1 MRCRAIALGGWLLAA
16 SSLLWGQSGGAIR
29 WLGIGAR
36 EHVGAVIDSP
46 FVVGPASTRL
56 WDPDSIRWTVVRPP
70 AGYSD
75 MELYDISWD
84 GRVLSG
90 WVREAASGKEF
101 LIRLRRGDGGYEVTL
116 PEWGAAYKVIFV
128 AISGDGRI
136 CGGRM
141 VQRSYGDTALFLWRG
156 GDTLWTFESYNRAI
170 PVDIFDLSWDGSIAV
185 GRTKSL
191 YYAVFPY
198 PARYI
203 YNPTRRQWEEQAL
216 TNLGGGATGVS
227 ADGRVIV
234 GWIID
239 RAFRYTEQEG
249 VRWLPGLPS
258 SVENR
263 AFAVSADGQIIV
275 GSSQLRYAATS
286 RAVRWV
292 NGVVEDLNEVYG
304 ALLQDSSVL
313 YDARAISPSGRYVIG
328 TGYNGRTRQKEWYL
342 LEFWGNNA
350 PRAAYQVFPAD
361 SARVAPQP
369 VLEMWG
375 ADIEQD
381 SLRFVVELLQG
392 TDTLRVTS
400 GFVYDTARARLQVTL
415 PDGWWRWRIRAVD
428 RHGASSPW
436 SPWRSFLVSPNQ
448 MPAFR
453 VLGPEDTA
461 RYYRSDAVA
470 FRFVAEDP
478 DGDSV
483 RVELR
488 LERLGTPS
496 EQRLWTQWA
505 GSGDTLEY
513 RLEGPHMPGE
523 VRWQARVWDNRQG
536 VSDWSAARLLEFVN
550 RVPLL
555 EPVSPPEDTLVSHPV
570 WVCVRQEDPDGDKVH
585 IELELQ
591 HAGQGGSVSWSSD
604 SLYTP
609 QQSIPCVSVGMP
621 DSVAGT
627 PTVQLPAEGTWLWRA
642 RARDEFGGV
651 SEWTPTRRFHYR
663 GVSVPDGQPVERVGL
678 WVVEQGAGMVVRW
691 RLAQP
696 APVRLELFDSYG
708 RMVARLAEGVYGVG
722 EHSTEVRMEVGSGVY
737 WFRLIAGRTVA
748 LHPVV
753 LLR

>member
-56 WDPDSIRWTVVRPP
+56 WNPDSIRWTVVRPP

-101 LIRLRRGDGGYEVTL
+101 LIRLRREDGGYEVTL
-116 PEWGAAYKVIFV
+116 PEWGAVYKVIFV

-141 VQRSYGDTALFLWRG
+141 VHRFDGDTALFLWRG
-156 GDTLWTFESYNRAI
+156 GDTLWESYSRAV

-185 GRTKSL
+185 GRTRSL
-191 YYAVFPY
+191 YYGVFPY

-203 YNPTRRQWEEQAL
+203 YNPTRRQWEERVL
-216 TNLGGGATGVS
+216 MNVGGGATGVS

-342 LEFWGNNA
+342 LELWGNNA
-350 PRAAYQVFPAD
+350 PRAAYQVSPAD

-381 SLRFVVELLQG
+381 SLRFVVELL
-392 TDTLRVTS
+392 
-400 GFVYDTARARLQVTL
+400 
-415 PDGWWRWRIRAVD
+415 
-428 RHGASSPW
+428 
-436 SPWRSFLVSPNQ
+436 
-448 MPAFR
+448 
-453 VLGPEDTA
+453 
-461 RYYRSDAVA
+461 
-470 FRFVAEDP
+470 
-478 DGDSV
+478 
-483 RVELR
+483 
-488 LERLGTPS
+488 
-496 EQRLWTQWA
+496 
-505 GSGDTLEY
+505 
-513 RLEGPHMPGE
+513 
-523 VRWQARVWDNRQG
+523 
-536 VSDWSAARLLEFVN
+536 
-550 RVPLL
+550 
-555 EPVSPPEDTLVSHPV
+555 
-570 WVCVRQEDPDGDKVH
+570 
-585 IELELQ
+585 
-591 HAGQGGSVSWSSD
+591 
-604 SLYTP
+604 
-609 QQSIPCVSVGMP
+609 
-621 DSVAGT
+621 
-627 PTVQLPAEGTWLWRA
+627 
-642 RARDEFGGV
+642 
-651 SEWTPTRRFHYR
+651 
-663 GVSVPDGQPVERVGL
+663 
-678 WVVEQGAGMVVRW
+678 
-691 RLAQP
+691 
-696 APVRLELFDSYG
+696 
-708 RMVARLAEGVYGVG
+708 
-722 EHSTEVRMEVGSGVY
+722 
-737 WFRLIAGRTVA
+737 
-748 LHPVV
+748 
-753 LLR
+753 